1 MEADGD
7 KRVFFGLRDLS
18 RQVLPSTSSGS
29 DTQFRAPPAPV
40 PSPHGSSSPPR
51 LTADVE
57 EMGYDQNPDDDP
69 DRYLLIEPLDSRT
82 GFRCMERFVED
93 LADGECKR
101 SLIRAL
107 RGPRPFAS
115 FRNVIDDF
123 GDERKQWFEYHDNW
137 LLEEA
142 RSFIED
148 NDLGTITDAPKCPP

>member
-1 MEADGD
+1 MEILYTRLNDLAMALEDHGSNQWFWD
-7 KRVFFGLRDLS
+7 RETGELILYSEDLS
-18 RQVLPSTSSGS
+18 L
-29 DTQFRAPPAPV
+29 
-40 PSPHGSSSPPR
+40 
-51 LTADVE
+51 E

-123 GDERKQWFEYHDNW
+123 GDERKQWFNYHNNW
-137 LLEEA
+137 LLDEA

-148 NDLGTITDAPKCPP
+148 NDLGTITDAPK